1 MVEQSTGIAVRAL
14 DHVVLTVADVMAT
27 VEFYCKVLGMRHE
40 VFVSPK
46 NPDVER

>member
-1 MVEQSTGIAVRAL
+1 MAEQTTGIAVTAL
-14 DHVVLTVADVMAT
+14 DHVVLTVADIPAT
-27 VEFYCKVLGMRHE
+27 VEFYCKVLRMRHE